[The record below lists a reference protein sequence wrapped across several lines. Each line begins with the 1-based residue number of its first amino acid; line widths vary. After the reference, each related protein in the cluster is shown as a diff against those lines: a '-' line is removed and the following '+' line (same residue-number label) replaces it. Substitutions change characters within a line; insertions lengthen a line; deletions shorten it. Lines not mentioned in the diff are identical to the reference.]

1 MVTTM
6 VTSNE
11 EYQMRA
17 KVNTT
22 VQDYVARYIDQR
34 AAALDLTTAELA
46 RQIITAWYNRDVAYR
61 HADLAARKDVEVD
74 AVSREV
80 DPLG

>member
-1 MVTTM
+1 MVI
-6 VTSNE
+6 SNK

-17 KVNTT
+17 RINTT

-34 AAALDLTTAELA
+34 AAALDLTTTELA
-46 RQIITAWYNRDVAYR
+46 RQIITAWYSRDVAYR
-61 HADLAARKDVEVD
+61 HADLAPRKNVEVD
-74 AVSREV
+74 AVSPEV